1 MAKDFAY
8 FKRKAKLAFNK
19 RQYLY
24 VLEILSYAQILLDC
38 LNEKESLHLN
48 MLGTL
53 ADMALEYE
61 DEARALCEYY
71 QVIYNKSN
79 QEAEKVILEMIE
91 NFDKNLYA
99 LNLAIWSLQEAEVD
113 KNDGILYE
121 DFEIHSAKV
130 GFKEAFEDLMF
141 SSKIIFTS
149 KSEFLIFVRNLVK
162 FGFEEIAIN
171 YFENAGNLLFYDKD
185 FMRLYQQILQNKKI
199 N

>member
-61 DEARALCEYY
+61 DEARALFEYY
-71 QVIYNKSN
+71 QVIYNKNN
-79 QEAEKVILEMIE
+79 QEAEKIILEMVE

-141 SSKIIFTS
+141 SSKIIFTN

>member
-61 DEARALCEYY
+61 DEARALFEYY